1 MCLQKDKTNDFDINE
16 IVKEYLKRKYNK
28 PGNVYLGLV
37 HRLDRRVGGV
47 MVLAKTSKAAS
58 RLSIDIQNH
67 NFDKYYLVKAS
78 GKLQAKGSINIKI
91 KKVDNMAVISESG
104 AKAMLDYKTLC
115 CSEEYSY
122 ALVDLL
128 TGKYNQIRLSFS
140 SIGHPLIG
148 DYKYGGI
155 KKDRIGLWCYKIRLM
170 HPVTKELIEF
180 VNLPKGE
187 FWKDIDKYVK
197 F

>member
-1 MCLQKDKTNDFDINE
+1 
-16 IVKEYLKRKYNK
+16 
-28 PGNVYLGLV
+28 
-37 HRLDRRVGGV
+37 
-47 MVLAKTSKAAS
+47 
-58 RLSIDIQNH
+58 
-67 NFDKYYLVKAS
+67 
-78 GKLQAKGSINIKI
+78 
-91 KKVDNMAVISESG
+91 MAVISESG
-104 AKAMLDYKTLC
+104 AKAMLDYKTLG
-115 CSEEYSY
+115 CSDEYSY

-170 HPVTKELIEF
+170 HPVTKELLEF